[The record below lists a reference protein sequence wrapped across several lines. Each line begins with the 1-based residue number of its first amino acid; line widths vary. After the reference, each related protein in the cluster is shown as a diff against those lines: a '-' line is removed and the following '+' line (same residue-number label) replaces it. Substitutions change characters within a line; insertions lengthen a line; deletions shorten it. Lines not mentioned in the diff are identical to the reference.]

1 MEDLYSNRKIYR
13 DLSGRQKMFPFRVT
27 AGETDLFIQTSEKGL
42 ESVAEEI
49 VNTTREI
56 IKKYIENNPEFE
68 TSFSPLPFD
77 KNSDKI
83 IRKMLSESEK
93 AGLGPM
99 ATVAGCL
106 AEETGLNLLN
116 FCDEVIIENGG
127 DIFIKSDIPF
137 ITGIYAGPN
146 SPFSNKIG
154 LKFNY
159 NHPVGICTS
168 SGTLGHSASFGKADA
183 VCVIAKSAYT
193 ADAFA
198 TSLCNMVKTDN
209 DIIKALEH
217 AKTQNDIEGVL
228 IIKGDKTGARGN
240 IEIVGI

>member
-1 MEDLYSNRKIYR
+1 MTDLYSNRKIYR
-13 DLSGRQKMFPFRVT
+13 DLSGRQKLFPFRVT
-27 AGETDLFIQTSEKGL
+27 SGETDLFIQTSEKSL
-42 ESVAEEI
+42 ESVAEKT
-49 VNTTREI
+49 VNKTRKI
-56 IKKYIENNPEFE
+56 IKEYIKINPEFE
-68 TSFSPLPFD
+68 TSFTPLPFD
-77 KNSDKI
+77 PDSHRI
-83 IRKMLSESEK
+83 IQKMLSASEK

-106 AEETGLNLLN
+106 AEETGLNLLK

-137 ITGIYAGPN
+137 ITGIYAGEA

-154 LKFNY
+154 LKLNFQ
-159 NHPVGICTS
+159 HPAGICTS
-168 SGTLGHSASFGKADA
+168 SGTLGHSKSFGKADA
-183 VCVIAKSAYT
+183 VCVISENAYT

-209 DIIKALEH
+209 DIVKALEE
-217 AKTQNDIEGVL
+217 AKKQKDIKGIL
-228 IIKGDKTGARGN
+228 IIKGDKTGAEGN